1 MVILLGRE
9 LSCELRA
16 ELEAMVPGARVVSEA
31 DLDADP
37 SLVGRIEVCYAHLPS
52 GLWGSAASL
61 RWFQSTWAGM
71 ERLLAIPDARRHP
84 AVFTNAAIHAAPI
97 SEHLFAMLLSLVRNL
112 PLARE
117 LQRRRRWDREACEAG
132 LSILEGKTLC
142 VAGLGEIGSRC
153 ARIGRAFGMHVIGIR
168 RDPSPHPDADEVVG
182 PADRKGAFAAA
193 DVVMVV
199 LPGTA
204 ATRAFVGRDEFAAM
218 RASVFFLNAGRGSTV
233 DTDALVA
240 ALRDGALRAAGLD
253 VTDPEPLPRRHPLW
267 RMPNV
272 LITPHCAGLHAEYE
286 ERAARVFLDNLRR
299 YVNNK
304 PLEHVV
310 DKEAGY

>member
-9 LSCELRA
+9 LPRGLRA
-16 ELEAMVPGARVVSEA
+16 EIDAIVPGARVVSEA

-37 SLVGRIEVCYAHLPS
+37 SLAGRVEICYAHLPS
-52 GLWGSAASL
+52 RFWGSASSL
-61 RWFQSTWAGM
+61 RWFQSPWAGM
-71 ERLLAIPDARRHP
+71 ERLLAIPEARRHP
-84 AVFTNAAIHAAPI
+84 AVFTNAPIHAGPV
-97 SEHLFAMLLSLVRNL
+97 SEHLWGMLLSLVRNL

-117 LQRRRRWDREACEAG
+117 LQRRRRWDFDACAEGLPTLAG
-132 LSILEGKTLC
+132 RTLC
-142 VAGLGEIGSRC
+142 IAGLGEIGARC
-153 ARIGRAFGMHVIGIR
+153 ARIGRAFGMRVVGIR

-193 DVVMVV
+193 DVVMAV
-199 LPGTA
+199 LPATA
-204 ATRAFVGRDEFAAM
+204 ATRAFFGRAEFAAM
-218 RASVFFLNAGRGSTV
+218 RASVFLNAGRGSAV

-272 LITPHCAGLHAEYE
+272 LITPHCAGQHAGYD

-299 YVNNK
+299 HANGE